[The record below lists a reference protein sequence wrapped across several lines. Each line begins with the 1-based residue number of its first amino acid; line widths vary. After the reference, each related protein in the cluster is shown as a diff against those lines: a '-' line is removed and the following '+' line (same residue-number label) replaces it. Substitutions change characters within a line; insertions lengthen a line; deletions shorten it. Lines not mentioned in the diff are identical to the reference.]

1 MSAPNQP
8 QALPP
13 PQTPLNKGKGNSSA
27 SVLRSRIAALLDS
40 DLFYSFWRSKLV
52 VAAAVLTALLVGA
65 ALLAPLI
72 APHDPYDLKSLE
84 LINADLPPAWNDGG
98 DRRFLLGTDDQGRDI
113 LSTILYGTRASLLI
127 GIASVLLAVGL
138 GVTLGLLAGY
148 AGGRVDSLIMR
159 VADVQ
164 LTFPAILTAL
174 LIDGVALAIFKNY
187 RVEGGKFWILVLS
200 IGLAYW
206 VQYARTVRGVTL
218 VERNKE
224 YVEAARLIG
233 LHPLKIMFQH
243 ILPNILS
250 PVLVIATINLA
261 LAIITEA
268 TLSFLGVG
276 LPPTEPSLGTMIQ
289 VGNKYLFSGSWWMVA
304 FPGLTL
310 ALLALA
316 VNLLGDWLRDALN
329 PKLR

>member
-1 MSAPNQP
+1 MTAMKEQPGMLAARSGPVEKDAP
-8 QALPP
+8 AR
-13 PQTPLNKGKGNSSA
+13 SA
-27 SVLRSRIAALLDS
+27 SRLAAFLDS
-40 DLFYSFWRSKLV
+40 DLLHSFLGSKLV
-52 VAAAVLTALLVGA
+52 VAAALMTVVMVGA

-72 APHDPYDLKSLE
+72 APHNPYDLKSLS
-84 LINADLPPAWNDGG
+84 LLDADTPPAWKEGG
-98 DRRFLLGTDDQGRDI
+98 DRRFPLGTDDQGRDI
-113 LSTILYGTRASLLI
+113 LSTILYGTRSSILI
-127 GIASVLLAVGL
+127 GTCSVLLATAIGL
-138 GVTLGLLAGY
+138 SLGLWAGY
-148 AGGRVDSLIMR
+148 AGGRIDSAIMR
-159 VADVQ
+159 IADVQ

-174 LIDGVALAIFKNY
+174 LIDGVALAIIKGHTI
-187 RVEGGKFWILVLS
+187 EGGKFWILVVA
-200 IGLAYW
+200 IGLSFW
-206 VQYARTVRGVTL
+206 VQYARTVRSVTL

-233 LHPLKIMFQH
+233 IGSVKIMFQH
-243 ILPNILS
+243 ILPNVLG

-289 VGNKYLFSGSWWMVA
+289 IGNKYLFSGSWWMVT
-304 FPGLTL
+304 FPGVTL
-310 ALLALA
+310 AMLALA